1 MKHLVLPLLF
11 VGFLG
16 PLYGQ
21 DPVRA
26 EGSADAMGSVFS
38 VVAWGADP
46 GRLESAVAAALEEA
60 RRLDEMLSNYKP
72 TSELSD
78 VNGRAAK
85 GPVRVSDELF
95 RLLEMCGDY
104 SRASEGTF
112 DITVGPLM
120 KTWGFYRGS
129 GHFPHRA
136 EILDALAHVGYG
148 KVVLDAANRTVRF
161 TDGGVELDP
170 GGVGKGYAVDRMVE
184 ILKES
189 GVTSAL
195 VSAGSS
201 SIYALGT
208 PPGEPGWKISIK
220 DPRDTSRSA
229 AMVTLRDQSLSTSGN
244 YEKFFVAEGKVWS
257 HIMDPRTGYPAMGTL
272 SVSLITPKTID
283 SEIWAKPYYI
293 LGRQW
298 TARHM
303 PKDFRAFYC
312 EDKAES
318 PCAWLQ

>member
-1 MKHLVLPLLF
+1 MKHVVLPLLF
-11 VGFLG
+11 AGLLG
-16 PLYGQ
+16 PVNGGNL
-21 DPVRA
+21 VRA
-26 EGSADAMGSVFS
+26 EGSADTMGSVFS
-38 VVAWGADP
+38 VVAWGEDQ
-46 GRLESAVAAALEEA
+46 GHLESAIAAALDEA

-72 TSELSD
+72 SSELSE
-78 VNGRAAK
+78 VNRRAAK
-85 GPVRVSDELF
+85 GPVGVSDELF
-95 RLLEMCGDY
+95 RLLETCDEY

-120 KTWGFYRGS
+120 KVWGFYRGS

-136 EILDALAHVGYG
+136 EILGALGHVGYQ
-148 KVVLDAANRTVRF
+148 KMVLDAASRTVRF
-161 TDGGVELDP
+161 TEDGVELDP

-189 GVTSAL
+189 GIKSAL

-201 SIYALGT
+201 SIFALGA
-208 PPGEPGWKISIK
+208 PPGEPGWKVAIK
-220 DPRDTSRSA
+220 DPRDTTKSA
-229 AMVTLRDQSLSTSGN
+229 ATVTLRDQSLSTSGN

-272 SVSLITPKTID
+272 SVSLITPQTID

-298 TARHM
+298 TIQHM
-303 PKDFRAFYC
+303 RKDFRVFFC
-312 EDKAES
+312 EDKADS
-318 PCAWLQ
+318 PCVWLQ